1 MIVEQA
7 VKVPFGEQNT
17 VFYNRF
23 TKVHKYLTDC

>member
-1 MIVEQA
+1 MIVERS
-7 VKVPFGEQNT
+7 VKLPLREQNT